1 MKIIIKTKNFDLT
14 APIEKFVE
22 EKFMTLKKFINVL
35 KREDEIGKTL
45 AEVFVEVGKVT
56 KHHKKGEVFF
66 AEAQIRLPGRSLSA
80 SATSDDLFKAIV
92 SAKGEMEAEIEKY
105 KTKKIDKNR
114 RQQRKMSEQ
123 VDVEE

>member
-1 MKIIIKTKNFDLT
+1 
-14 APIEKFVE
+14 
-22 EKFMTLKKFINVL
+22 MTLKKFINVL